1 MALKIPSGSTKE
13 TTKETKKTAKA
24 AVQAATVT
32 ADVPVNDTPDEI
44 FGSKSDTVIFVAA
57 LGDPSRDD
65 VTTKIVDGVE
75 KKSVDPTIV
84 GYAFKCT
91 EDVEVP
97 DFGIPKDLKKNPMDY
112 ENLEGTRKVK
122 AGEVFYLTRMETG
135 AFLSQ
140 DEYSGRTTGGDMP
153 TTVTYG
159 SLRKTNKN
167 GQQSAAAAGSEI
179 ATVSLRASNPDASI
193 KNIEM
198 IKVLESVDTVG
209 EGGRRIKKRT
219 LNAGFEKWQSLC
231 VVAARPKGTRAG
243 AGSKASKR
251 NDRALAFKAILEK
264 KRAQERAAAKTA
276 K

>member
-1 MALKIPSGSTKE
+1 MALKIPSGDA
-13 TTKETKKTAKA
+13 KETKKKA
-24 AVQAATVT
+24 AAPAATAAATV
-32 ADVPVNDTPDEI
+32 DVPVNETPDEV
-44 FGSKSDTVIFVAA
+44 FGSKSDTIIFVAA

-65 VTTKIVDGVE
+65 VTTKTVDGVE

-122 AGEVFYLTRMETG
+122 AGEIFYLTRMETG

-159 SLRKTNKN
+159 SFRKTNKN
-167 GQQSAAAAGSEI
+167 GQQSAAAAGSDV
-179 ATVSLRASNPDASI
+179 ATVSLRATNPNSSI
-193 KNIEM
+193 KDIKM
-198 IKVLESVDTVG
+198 IHVLESVDSVG
-209 EGGRRIKKRT
+209 EGGRKIKKRT
-219 LNAGFEKWQSLC
+219 LNQGFEKWQSLC
-231 VVAARPKGTRAG
+231 AVAARPKGTRAG
-243 AGSKASKR
+243 AGSKPASKR

-264 KRAQERAAAKTA
+264 KRAQEKAAAKAA